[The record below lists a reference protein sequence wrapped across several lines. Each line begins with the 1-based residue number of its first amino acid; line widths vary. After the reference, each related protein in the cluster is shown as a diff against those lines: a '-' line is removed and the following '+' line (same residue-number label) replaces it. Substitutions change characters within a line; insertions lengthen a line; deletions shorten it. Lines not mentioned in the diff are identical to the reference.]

1 MLIALDIALYFAKA
15 AVTLAIVLCGLRLAI
30 GPTAQDRILALD
42 TFWICCMLLG
52 LLLGMRFG
60 SDVFFELAMLIAL
73 TGFVST
79 IALAKFLIRGEIIE

>member
-15 AVTLAIVLCGLRLAI
+15 ATMLAIVLCGLRLVL

-42 TFWICCMLLG
+42 TFWFCCMLLA

-60 SDVFFELAMLIAL
+60 SNVFFELAMLIAL